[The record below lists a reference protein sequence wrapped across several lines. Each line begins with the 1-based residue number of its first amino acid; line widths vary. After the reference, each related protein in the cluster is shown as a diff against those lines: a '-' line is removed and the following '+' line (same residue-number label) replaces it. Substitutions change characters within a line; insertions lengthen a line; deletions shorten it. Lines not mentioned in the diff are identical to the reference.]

1 MLSLAIDTA
10 PQSFCHTFVV
20 LPMMRCS
27 KSAQKSD
34 VHVCQVAVVVM
45 ETTPLVLS
53 QFKNCF
59 IIVNGELNEV
69 SMP

>member
-34 VHVCQVAVVVM
+34 VHVCQVAAAAT
-45 ETTPLVLS
+45 ETMQLVLS
-53 QFKNCF
+53 QF
-59 IIVNGELNEV
+59 
-69 SMP
+69 